1 MAYIEVIVDWISCKL
16 VTSDETL
23 LNVAARARFLETI
36 IRLEICPNPM
46 ILDHFSSFVNGID
59 GKSIDWK

>member
-1 MAYIEVIVDWISCKL
+1 MAYIEVIVDWISCNL
-16 VTSDETL
+16 VTSDEIS
-23 LNVAARARFLETI
+23 LNVAATARFRETI

-59 GKSIDWK
+59 GNSIDSK

>member
-23 LNVAARARFLETI
+23 LNVAARARFRETI